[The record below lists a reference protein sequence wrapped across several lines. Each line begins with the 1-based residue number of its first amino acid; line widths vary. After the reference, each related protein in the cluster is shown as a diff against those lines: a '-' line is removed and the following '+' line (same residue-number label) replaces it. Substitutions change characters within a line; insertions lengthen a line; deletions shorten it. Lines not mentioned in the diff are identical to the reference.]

1 MNELKEELHL
11 HRAVL
16 AVKSSVFL
24 TMFKEECSKEDLCPH
39 IIEEP
44 VQTILFSPTSYISPG
59 LSERFTDETSDVL
72 FVNESKEE
80 LRLHRAVRAV
90 NSPVFFTMFEGEW
103 KEKNAKSVPLGE
115 DVNWEAFSIAV
126 NLLYGITTDVTPSCL
141 LEVCKIANIST
152 IWLL

>member
-1 MNELKEELHL
+1 MISHARNRHSICQCTPVS
-11 HRAVL
+11 RGN
-16 AVKSSVFL
+16 
-24 TMFKEECSKEDLCPH
+24 
-39 IIEEP
+39 
-44 VQTILFSPTSYISPG
+44 VQTIQLSPASSISPG

-80 LRLHRAVRAV
+80 LRLHRAVLAV

-126 NLLYGITTDVTPSCL
+126 NLLYGITTYESPNCL
-141 LEVCKIANIST
+141 LEVYKIANMYDLASVKYSIADS
-152 IWLL
+152 IPRMEMEDVG